1 MPVEES
7 LLTQRWCRAE
17 LDAHDPSLA
26 RLPDAKLP
34 GVKGIA
40 VLGSTGSIGAQT
52 LDIVRRLPDRFRV
65 VGLAAHSNAEVL
77 SAQQAEFGCAVAL
90 YDQAAASSFGIPGG
104 IEAICDLVRRPDVD
118 IVVVSVAGVVG
129 LLPTLAA
136 IESGKWIALASKE
149 VLVAAGEIVMPMA
162 RSVGVPIVPIDS
174 EHSAIFQ
181 CLQGAPSGSVEAL
194 ILTASGGPFRGW
206 DLGRLAGV
214 GVEDARRHPTWSMG
228 GKITID
234 SATLMNKGL
243 ETIEARWLFEV
254 PIDQVRVVVH
264 PQSIVHSF
272 VEFRDGS
279 VLAQLGFPDMRLPI
293 QYALLYPERVS
304 AGLPAWSPLDACA
317 LTFEPVDDG
326 VFRCLALARESA
338 RIGGTMPCAMN
349 AANEEAVGAFL
360 RGQIGFLGIA
370 KTVEDVMEK
379 HNALTVDLP
388 TILEVDRWARET
400 ACEAMGVH

>member
-1 MPVEES
+1 M
-7 LLTQRWCRAE
+7 
-17 LDAHDPSLA
+17 
-26 RLPDAKLP
+26 K
-34 GVKGIA
+34 GVA
-40 VLGSTGSIGAQT
+40 VLGSTGSIGTQT
-52 LDIVRRLPDRFRV
+52 LDIVRRLPDRLKI
-65 VGLAAHSNAEVL
+65 VGLAAHSNSEVL
-77 SAQQAEFGCAVAL
+77 LAQQAEFGCGAAM
-90 YDQAAASSFGIPGG
+90 YDPAAASSRGIPSG
-104 IEAICDLVRRPDVD
+104 IEAICDLVRRPEVD

-136 IESGKWIALASKE
+136 IESGKQIALASKE

-162 RSVGVPIVPIDS
+162 RAAGVPIVPIDS

-181 CLQGAPSGSVEAL
+181 CLQGASPEAVEAL

-206 DLGRLAGV
+206 DRERLARV
-214 GVEDARRHPTWSMG
+214 GVEDALRHPTWSMG

-243 ETIEARWLFEV
+243 ETIEARWLFDV
-254 PIDQVRVVVH
+254 PIDRVRVVVH

-279 VLAQLGFPDMRLPI
+279 VLAQLGLPDMRLPI
-293 QYALLYPERVS
+293 QYALLYPERVA
-304 AGLPAWSPLDACA
+304 AGLPAWSPLEACS
-317 LTFEPVDDG
+317 LTFEPVDDR

-370 KTVEDVMEK
+370 ETVESVMEK
-379 HNALTVDLP
+379 HNSRGCDLP